1 MLNDNRTRVL
11 VDYTDS
17 KVCFPGVDIAGGICY
32 FLWDR
37 DHRGECT
44 IKNFVGGKEQD
55 SVRPLDEFNTFIRY
69 SEAVDIVKKVRSLQE
84 GTMDTQVSSRKPFG
98 LDTTVSFDEQ
108 GDLTLRS
115 SKGLGKYKLSN
126 VSAGRD
132 LIDKWKTI
140 ISYVSYDHAGQPDKD
155 GMRKVM
161 VDYYKSG
168 KPAADK
174 LKSIRFEKSRQKY
187 KSEHDNELRTFYM
200 AERKLKPYF
209 KDGKLPIT
217 AWRREREQLE
227 QEYKD
232 IQTELSPLHADAKK
246 LWAIHYNI
254 YEVQHEQERQNTELR
269 QKKQEIEH

>member
-1 MLNDNRTRVL
+1 MADILSVGIDIGTSTTQL
-11 VDYTDS
+11 VFSRITMENLM
-17 KVCFPGVDIAGGICY
+17 GY
-32 FLWDR
+32 F
-37 DHRGECT
+37 
-44 IKNFVGGKEQD
+44 
-55 SVRPLDEFNTFIRY
+55 SVPRI
-69 SEAVDIVKKVRSLQE
+69 SIVKKEV
-84 GTMDTQVSSRKPFG
+84 V
-98 LDTTVSFDEQ
+98 
-108 GDLTLRS
+108 
-115 SKGLGKYKLSN
+115 
-126 VSAGRD
+126 
-132 LIDKWKTI
+132 
-140 ISYVSYDHAGQPDKD
+140 
-155 GMRKVM
+155 
-161 VDYYKSG
+161 YYKSG

-232 IQTELSPLHADAKK
+232 IQTVLSPLHVDVKR

-254 YEVQHEQERQNTELR
+254 YEVQHEQERQNAATR